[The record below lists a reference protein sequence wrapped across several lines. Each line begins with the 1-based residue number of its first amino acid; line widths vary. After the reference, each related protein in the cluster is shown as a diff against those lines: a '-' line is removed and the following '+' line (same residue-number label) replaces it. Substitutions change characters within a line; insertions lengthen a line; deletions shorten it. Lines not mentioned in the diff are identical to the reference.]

1 MEHVFVEK
9 NLRITIDEELKF
21 ENYTLSKVNTAYTIV
36 EQMRR
41 SFSDLDCDTYGDVP
55 SLSRVWTSCMVALS
69 KRKKDFS
76 GNVQIRAAKL
86 VDGLSKRLDIPT

>member
-41 SFSDLDCDTYGDVP
+41 SFSDLDCDTYGDAIFVSSVP
-55 SLSRVWTSCMVALS
+55 SLSRV
-69 KRKKDFS
+69 
-76 GNVQIRAAKL
+76 
-86 VDGLSKRLDIPT
+86 